1 MSDLS
6 LLTTTIV
13 CQRCINNNHGLFRR
27 EACGNWG
34 AFAGAV
40 SGYSA
45 AYYAAQAGAVPERE
59 PAGSCYVKEAP
70 DRWLS
75 RGLEALGLI
84 QGATV
89 EIELDELGRPVEA
102 GAFFTIFDQ

>member
-1 MSDLS
+1 MVVSDERRAES
-6 LLTTTIV
+6 RRV
-13 CQRCINNNHGLFRR
+13 CRG
-27 EACGNWG
+27 
-34 AFAGAV
+34 V

-45 AYYAAQAGAVPERE
+45 AYYAAQDVTVPERE
-59 PAGSCYVKEAP
+59 PAVSYHVKEEAP
-70 DRWLS
+70 DRWLGH
-75 RGLEALGLI
+75 GLEALGLI